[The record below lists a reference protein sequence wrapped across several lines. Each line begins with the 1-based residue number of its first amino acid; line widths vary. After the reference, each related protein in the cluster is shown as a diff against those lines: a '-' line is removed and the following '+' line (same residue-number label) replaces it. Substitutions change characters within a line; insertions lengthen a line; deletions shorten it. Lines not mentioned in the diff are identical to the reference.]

1 MQHVTSNNVASV
13 CTWLKRNHKS
23 FTKMTICW
31 NFSRCSEG
39 WAHALPPRGE
49 WLKKEHRVNKVGC
62 GQLWKW
68 WMLSH
73 VLLSGSLAFL
83 SIKLLIAISEKN
95 NNWTVFFYFSVEVC
109 MSYACMSWCWVKR
122 RSGSKKLLKDFLT
135 AASSVHLLECGTQN
149 LVLKTQVKLLKLI

>member
-13 CTWLKRNHKS
+13 CMWLKRNHKP
-23 FTKMTICW
+23 FTKMTFCW

-49 WLKKEHRVNKVGC
+49 WHRVNKVGC
-62 GQLWKW
+62 GQFWKW
-68 WMLSH
+68 WILSH

-83 SIKLLIAISEKN
+83 SIKLLIAIGEKN
-95 NNWTVFFYFSVEVC
+95 NDNNWIVFFCFSVEVC
-109 MSYACMSWCWVKR
+109 MSYACTSWCWVKR

-135 AASSVHLLECGTQN
+135 AASSVNLLECGTQN